1 MVKGMKKAAYNK
13 EPEVH
18 DEGPED
24 ISEMT
29 LRQLQDIE
37 KDLQKDYGKDA
48 KLGGYVRVQ
57 ARVSRSNYDLI
68 VKEAYRTGTS
78 VSAIASIFI
87 ADHLE
92 TLKKREDKKTA
103 NTEGKNAQNN

>member
-13 EPEVH
+13 EPAVH

-24 ISEMT
+24 ITEMT
-29 LRQLQDIE
+29 LGQLQDIE
-37 KDLQKDYGKDA
+37 KDLQKEYGKDA
-48 KLGGYVRVQ
+48 KIGGYVRVQ
-57 ARVSRSNYDLI
+57 ARVSRGNFDLI

-87 ADHLE
+87 ADGVE
-92 TLKKREDKKTA
+92 ALKMGDEA
-103 NTEGKNAQNN
+103 GKENK